1 VDYTYAFDSVKRDKI
16 LDSLIQY
23 KIPPKL
29 IRLFKLTLENTML
42 KVKVNNT
49 HTSEFRVESGVK
61 RGDPLSPT
69 LFSLVIDTVLK
80 KIDLRGNI
88 SV

>member
-1 VDYTYAFDSVKRDKI
+1 MIRQIIEKCYEYNNIFIDYTHAFDSLKRNKI

-29 IRLFKLTLENTML
+29 IRLFKLTLENTMA

-49 HTSEFRVESGVK
+49 
-61 RGDPLSPT
+61 
-69 LFSLVIDTVLK
+69 
-80 KIDLRGNI
+80 
-88 SV
+88 

>member
-1 VDYTYAFDSVKRDKI
+1 MDYTYVFDSVRRDKI

-29 IRLFKLTLENTML
+29 IRLVKLTLENTMA

-49 HTSEFRVESGVK
+49 HTEFRVESGVK
-61 RGDPLSPT
+61 
-69 LFSLVIDTVLK
+69 
-80 KIDLRGNI
+80 
-88 SV
+88 

>member
-16 LDSLIQY
+16 LDFLMQY
-23 KIPPKL
+23 KIPPKP
-29 IRLFKLTLENTML
+29 IRLVKLTLENSMA

-61 RGDPLSPT
+61 
-69 LFSLVIDTVLK
+69 
-80 KIDLRGNI
+80 
-88 SV
+88 